1 MTIWPGMPDASSMRE
16 LWEARL
22 KDAEQERLIS
32 SLPRRATRPLWKRA
46 LALLLDKAART
57 PARTPVLQQEL
68 KA

>member
-22 KDAEQERLIS
+22 KDAEQERLIR

-46 LALLLDKAART
+46 LALLLNPPTQK
-57 PARTPVLQQEL
+57 PVLYQEL